1 MKLRIFPI
9 LNEDGTEMYPTWQM
23 PRRAH
28 ANDVGADVFST
39 INVTINPHETVK
51 IPLGFG
57 IDVPAGYGASIYP
70 RTGKSAAGIVTLLP
84 PIDPGYTGNINA
96 ITQNTS
102 DKPIEIKVGDAV
114 GQLVVYP
121 VAICDFVRDLGVE
134 RGTDAFGSTERNLA
148 AKAAAEKCK
157 E

>member
-1 MKLRIFPI
+1 MKMKIFPI
-9 LNEDGTEMYPTWQM
+9 LNTDGTEQYPTWQM

-28 ANDVGADVFST
+28 ANDAGADVFST
-39 INVTINPHETVK
+39 IDVTINPHETVK

-57 IDVPAGYGASIYP
+57 IDVPAGYAASIFP

-84 PIDPGYTGNINA
+84 PVDPGYTGNINA
-96 ITQNTS
+96 ITHNTT
-102 DKPIEIKVGDAV
+102 DKPIEIKVGDAI

-121 VAICDFVRDLGVE
+121 VAIVDFVRDLGAE

-148 AKAAAEKCK
+148 ANAAKVEK
-157 E
+157 